1 MRFVICPLYQ
11 EAAPLIERMQLRPAG
26 TCVRHPVYEGEDIR
40 LFLCGYGSLE
50 AAASVSAFLGQS
62 AAKERD
68 WYFLYGSAAGIT
80 RDDGIY
86 QLNRIRSLDSG
97 RDYYPSL
104 YLDLPSASVTCG
116 STVLKDNREG
126 ISSDLYDM
134 ESDGIL
140 QAFSLYADDSHRLLL
155 RFVSDTGKGEISPKM
170 LQDVSSSY
178 AGTFI
183 DAMDALVPLVTSVES
198 SILWTKED
206 QRLEDQLADHL
217 HASITMRRRLHQ
229 LLIYA
234 RASHQDLSSF
244 ENLQAKDRA
253 EGKEM
258 LHELSDRLA
267 AKI

>member
-50 AAASVSAFLGQS
+50 AAASVSAFLGRS
-62 AAKERD
+62 AATERD

-80 RDDGIY
+80 CDDGIY
-86 QLNRIRSLDSG
+86 QLNRIHSLDSG

-104 YLDLPSASVTCG
+104 YLDLPSASVTCR

-134 ESDGIL
+134 ESDGVL
-140 QAFSLYADDSHRLLL
+140 QAFSLFADDSHRLLL
-155 RFVSDTGKGEISPKM
+155 RFVSDTGKEEISPKM
-170 LQDVSSSY
+170 LHDVSAVY
-178 AGTFI
+178 ADRLI
-183 DAMDALVPLVTSVES
+183 EAMDGLVHLVTSAQTSLAWSE
-198 SILWTKED
+198 ED
-206 QRLEDQLADHL
+206 QRIEDQLADHL
-217 HASITMRRRLHQ
+217 HASITMRRQIHQ
-229 LLIYA
+229 LLVYA
-234 RASHQDLSSF
+234 KASHQDLSSF
-244 ENLQAKDRA
+244 LNMQAKDRE

-258 LHELSDRLA
+258 LHELSNRLA